1 MAAQICP
8 NCDRLFEQDDLVKA
22 VVISRF
28 VALKSSRTYAISKPT
43 DCLEMIHLNCNFTKT
58 GEPSGD

>member
-28 VALKSSRTYAISKPT
+28 VALKSTRAYAISKPT
-43 DCLEMIHLNCNFTKT
+43 DCLSMEHKNCNYTKT
-58 GEPSGD
+58 GEPHGD